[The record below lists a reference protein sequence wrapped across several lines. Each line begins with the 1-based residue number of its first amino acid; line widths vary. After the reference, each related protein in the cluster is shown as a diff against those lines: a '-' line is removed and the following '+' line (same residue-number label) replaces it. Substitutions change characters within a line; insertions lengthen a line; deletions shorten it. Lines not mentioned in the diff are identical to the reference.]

1 MTIELTPD
9 QQAMIAAGVA
19 SGRFD
24 REEDAVLEALA
35 QWEQRE
41 RWHARVLSDAAEAV
55 PAPKKVTPER
65 EKRRVIAPLV
75 ELPLFPA

>member
-41 RWHARVLSDAAEAV
+41 RWHARVLTDIAETA
-55 PAPKKVTPER
+55 PAPKKPAADR
-65 EKRRVIAPLV
+65 EKRRVIVPLA
-75 ELPLFPA
+75 ELPLFPV